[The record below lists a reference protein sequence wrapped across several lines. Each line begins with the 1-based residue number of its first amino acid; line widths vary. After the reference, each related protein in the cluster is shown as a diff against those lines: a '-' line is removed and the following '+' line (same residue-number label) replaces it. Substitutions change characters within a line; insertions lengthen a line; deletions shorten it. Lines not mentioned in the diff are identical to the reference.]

1 MPSGKTI
8 WMLISSMPADRRR
21 CCVRSRIMR
30 PGMEL
35 NVIFPWRS
43 AWPAGSVLAWAAC
56 AKAKKRMRT
65 AMCITNG
72 SARTDRFSW
81 LRRWKSDEYENQYCR
96 CGMEKSCD
104 SSLRDLRIRG
114 GIFRVCGSEPVGC
127 GDDQGC
133 GKCAVGRKPDAPR
146 GRGLRR
152 HDECHRP
159 PESGSGCVLRER
171 YRSEARRVG
180 K

>member
-1 MPSGKTI
+1 MDAVRETI

-21 CCVRSRIMR
+21 CCVRSRLMR

-96 CGMEKSCD
+96 CGMEN
-104 SSLRDLRIRG
+104 
-114 GIFRVCGSEPVGC
+114 PVTVASGTF
-127 GDDQGC
+127 
-133 GKCAVGRKPDAPR
+133 
-146 GRGLRR
+146 
-152 HDECHRP
+152 
-159 PESGSGCVLRER
+159 GSGEEFSEYVDLNRLGAVTTKGVANVPWAGTR
-171 YRSEARRVG
+171 RPARQRSTAA
-180 K
+180 